1 MFYASE
7 GVVLSQTTVR
17 RERWPGGHL
26 GQGMPLVSLG
36 QEILPDQAV
45 LRLQQERP
53 VAAGSGLSSASHV
66 SSPSISN
73 WGWGM
78 QGEMVLAGVHGRV
91 VQFTRR
97 GGVVIE
103 SHVALVRGSF
113 GIGKQIAGVLTLW
126 QNDPAQTRR
135 AIPPGAILVVPG
147 PLSFALLH
155 QAINSGVSGIVA
167 SSIALRDLE
176 GFLRTNLIAL
186 FVSDNVERALPYL
199 PPITL
204 LLTEG
209 LGAMTM
215 PAPIINLLSQ
225 YQASM
230 VLLEGRTSIRRR
242 IFPEL
247 LISHPLRERQ
257 QSGLEQMQ
265 QDMMLAPGTLVRIR
279 GGEREGAI
287 GIIDYL
293 FAYEQKFRSGIHA
306 RAVRL
311 RLEDSSLFIVPLTSI
326 ERIG

>member
-7 GVVLSQTTVR
+7 GVVLSQATVH

-36 QEILPDQAV
+36 QEILPDQTV
-45 LRLQQERP
+45 LRLLQKRP
-53 VAAGSGLSSASHV
+53 VAAGSGLSSASRV
-66 SSPSISN
+66 SSSSSN
-73 WGWGM
+73 PQLEM
-78 QGEMVLAGVHGRV
+78 LSEMVLAGLHGRV
-91 VQFTRR
+91 VQVTRR

-103 SHVALVRGSF
+103 SYVALVRGSF

-126 QNDPAQTRR
+126 QNDPTQTRQ
-135 AIPPGAILVVPG
+135 AIPPRAILIVPG
-147 PLSFALLH
+147 PLSSALLH

-167 SSIALRDLE
+167 SSIALCDLE
-176 GFLRTNLIAL
+176 GFLRTDLIAL
-186 FVSDNVERALPYL
+186 FASDNVEQALPYL

-209 LGAMTM
+209 LGETAM

-225 YQASM
+225 YQHSM
-230 VLLEGRTSIRRR
+230 ALLEGRTSIRRR

-257 QSGLEQMQ
+257 QSSLEQMQ
-265 QDMMLAPGTLVRIR
+265 QDMTLAPGTLVRIR
-279 GGEREGAI
+279 GGEREGTI

-293 FAYEQKFRSGIHA
+293 FAYEQKFRSGIRT

-311 RLEDSSLFIVPLTSI
+311 RLEDGSFFIVPLTSI